1 MSPAARPPRRGKSR
15 GGGEGEGGGGREGSG
30 RGRGGRATASA
41 PNEAALEAVATP
53 EADGD
58 GVAVIGP
65 LLEAAVADVVARW
78 PYGEHSRLTRSDIEM
93 TARTLAQALIDDP
106 ASPSPTF
113 LEGLLPFVPAR
124 RVLESL
130 RAAVL
135 ERAESA
141 QHAEPLVRLA
151 LGFERLQSALD
162 DHAAQRFAAR
172 LTGAEA
178 QQLIVEMAHD
188 MRSPLGSIL
197 ILAER
202 LRAGAGGDLTPVQQR
217 QLGLIYSAAFGLSS
231 LASDVI
237 ELARGGTTLVDQQPL
252 PFSVADVLQQVLDIL
267 RPMAEEKRLTMTASG
282 PQADLRMG
290 HGSALNRVLLNLT
303 TNAIKFTSTGSV
315 AVTCRELSRSRIEFS
330 VQDTG
335 RGIPQHVLDNLFEA
349 FRQRQAP
356 GDYAFSS
363 AGLGLSICQLL
374 VRAMGGELQV
384 ETELERGTRFYFTLD
399 LPQSGRL

>member
-1 MSPAARPPRRGKSR
+1 MSPAARPPRKGATRGRTTATTSEPADASASIADTTAPKSGDGEGKSTQLVWVLI
-15 GGGEGEGGGGREGSG
+15 ES
-30 RGRGGRATASA
+30 
-41 PNEAALEAVATP
+41 
-53 EADGD
+53 
-58 GVAVIGP
+58 
-65 LLEAAVADVVARW
+65 AVADVSARW
-78 PYGEHSRLTRSDIEM
+78 TYGDHTRLTPDDVER
-93 TARTLAQALIDDP
+93 TALHLGRALLADAENVGP
-106 ASPSPTF
+106 GT

-130 RAAVL
+130 RASVL
-135 ERAESA
+135 ARAEGA
-141 QHAEPLVRLA
+141 IDPKALIKLVR
-151 LGFERLQSALD
+151 GFERLQNALD
-162 DHAAQRFAAR
+162 EHAAQRFAAR
-172 LTGAEA
+172 LTGTEA

-202 LRAGAGGDLTPVQQR
+202 LRSGAGGELSPVQVR

-231 LASDVI
+231 IASDVI
-237 ELARGGTTLVDQQPL
+237 ELARGGTTLVEQQPL
-252 PFSVADVLQQVLDIL
+252 PFSVADVLQSVLDIL
-267 RPMAEEKRLTMTASG
+267 RPMAEEKRLTMTAAG
-282 PQADLRMG
+282 PQADLRLG
-290 HGSALNRVLLNLT
+290 HASALNRVLLNLT

-315 AVTCRELSRSRIEFS
+315 AVTCRELDRSRIEFS

-335 RGIPQHVLDNLFEA
+335 RGIPPHVLDNLFEA

-374 VRAMGGELQV
+374 VRAMGGELGI

-399 LPQSGRL
+399 LPQTGRM

>member
-1 MSPAARPPRRGKSR
+1 MSPAARPPRKGATRGRTTATTSEPPSAEASASLADTTAPKS
-15 GGGEGEGGGGREGSG
+15 GDGEGTS
-30 RGRGGRATASA
+30 TQSV
-41 PNEAALEAVATP
+41 AALVESAV
-53 EADGD
+53 GD
-58 GVAVIGP
+58 VA
-65 LLEAAVADVVARW
+65 ARW
-78 PYGEHSRLTRSDIEM
+78 TYGDHTRLTHDDIER
-93 TARTLAQALIDDP
+93 TAMHLARALLANGETVGP
-106 ASPSPTF
+106 AA

-130 RAAVL
+130 RGAVL
-135 ERAESA
+135 ARAEKA
-141 QHAEPLVRLA
+141 GTIDPKALVQIIR
-151 LGFERLQSALD
+151 GFERLQSALD
-162 DHAAQRFAAR
+162 EHAAQRFAAR
-172 LTGAEA
+172 LTGTEA

-202 LRAGAGGDLTPVQQR
+202 LRSGAGGELAPVQVR

-231 LASDVI
+231 IASDVI
-237 ELARGGTTLVDQQPL
+237 ELARGGTTLVEQQPM
-252 PFSVADVLQQVLDIL
+252 PFSVADVLQSVLDIL
-267 RPMAEEKRLTMTASG
+267 RPMAEEKRLTMTAAG
-282 PQADLRMG
+282 PQADLRVG
-290 HGSALNRVLLNLT
+290 HASALNRVLLNLT

-315 AVTCRELSRSRIEFS
+315 AVTCRELDRARIEFS

-335 RGIPQHVLDNLFEA
+335 RGIPPHVLDNLFEA

-374 VRAMGGELQV
+374 VRAMGGELGI

-399 LPQSGRL
+399 LPQTGRM